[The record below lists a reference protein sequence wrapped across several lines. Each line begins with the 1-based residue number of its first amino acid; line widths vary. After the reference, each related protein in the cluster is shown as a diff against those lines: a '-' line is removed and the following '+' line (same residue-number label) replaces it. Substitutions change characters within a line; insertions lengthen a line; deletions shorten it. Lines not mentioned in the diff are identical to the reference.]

1 MRDRRSAA
9 ARVIWRSRRGRSSG
23 ERAFLL
29 YALGLVVLIVIAPV
43 VSALWQAAIGPAGAA
58 LLLSPRAPEAT
69 SLAVAALWAS
79 GLVAGRT
86 RGPAMLPSFLLHALV
101 SSDIRRHLALR
112 RPVLRA
118 TVVVASLCAGVAV
131 LAAGALFHLGQ
142 SGLTEILVVGLAGAA
157 VGVVAVV
164 LWLVGQA
171 HPRAAVPVAVSL
183 VVLAVLGVMTSSLHG
198 LLPWMWVG
206 ALYPGAVA
214 EAATAA
220 RALPLI
226 GLLTVAVLGAAA
238 VPILQSRMPGAQLV
252 EQAVRWERAVAFSSA
267 LDLRSARAATAE
279 RPQWGRGMRAVR
291 PGRRLWV
298 TIVLRDA
305 LAQVRTPGRL
315 LGAITATVLA
325 GGLLAAASLPGVP
338 AMLAA
343 GAAGLITYGAS
354 GSLSAGL
361 QHAADVAGDLPLYG
375 ISDRRLVALH
385 AIVPTAVLLLVLL
398 PAGLVAALIVGAASP
413 GLVVLTAGALV
424 VLVMVVRLAGALKG
438 PLPPGLLTPVD
449 TPAGDVSVVVRILWA
464 CSEPVLVVLGAMAL
478 AAVPVAPLP
487 LVLVVGWTGA
497 LLVQRWARRR

>member
-1 MRDRRSAA
+1 MRDRRPAA
-9 ARVIWRSRRGRSSG
+9 AQGIWRSRRGRSPG

-43 VSALWQAAIGPAGAA
+43 VSALWQAAIGPVGAA

-69 SLAVAALWAS
+69 SLAVAALWAG
-79 GLVAGRT
+79 GLVTGRT
-86 RGPAMLPSFLLHALV
+86 RGPALLPSFLLHALV
-101 SSDIRRHLALR
+101 SSDIRRSLALR
-112 RPVLRA
+112 RPVLQA
-118 TVVVASLCAGVAV
+118 TVVVASLCAGAAALV
-131 LAAGALFHLGQ
+131 AGALLHLGQ
-142 SGLTEILVVGLAGAA
+142 AGLMEILVLGLAGAA

-164 LWLVGQA
+164 LWLGGQA
-171 HPRAAVPVAVSL
+171 HPRAAVPLAVSL

-206 ALYPGAVA
+206 ALYSG
-214 EAATAA
+214 AATVAAMAA
-220 RALPLI
+220 RAVPLV
-226 GLLTVAVLGAAA
+226 GLLAVAVLGVAA
-238 VPILQSRMPGAQLV
+238 VPILLSRMPGAQLV
-252 EQAVRWERAVAFSSA
+252 KQAVRWERAVAFSSA
-267 LDLRSARAATAE
+267 LDLRSARATTAE
-279 RPQWGRGMRAVR
+279 RPQWGRGIRAVR

-315 LGAITATVLA
+315 LGAITATALA

-343 GAAGLITYGAS
+343 GVAGPIAYGAS

-478 AAVPVAPLP
+478 AAVPVAPLS